1 MVSTTQSSSAR
12 TGPGGPSIASPSY
25 GGPLGGQ
32 AGSAEGQKADRTKAS
47 RTAKSSR
54 DEKNSD
60 ERFVEFIDVEKMY
73 GDFQA
78 VKQLHLTIGR
88 GEFLTFLGPSG
99 SGKTT
104 TLNMLAGFERPSK
117 GVITL
122 AGKSVDRLPPYERN
136 IGMVFQNYALFPHM
150 SVEHNVAFPLSVR
163 KTPKADI
170 APRVRRALE
179 MVRLEQFKD
188 RRPAQ
193 LSGGQQQRVAL
204 ARALVF
210 EPTLVL
216 MDEPLGALDKKLREH
231 MQIELKQIHEML
243 GVTMVC
249 VTHDQSEA
257 LTMSDRVAVFDHGAV
272 VQIGTP
278 HGLYNEPSTEFVAS
292 FIGENNALDGVVE
305 RVDAR
310 QCHVALP
317 GGLNATAL
325 AIGDISAGAPVHLTI
340 RPERIGLSNAVV
352 QSDNRFQAKVDDRI
366 YHSDHQRLL
375 ARLANGQVLTVKIGP
390 EATMPAG
397 EAINLCWAT
406 SDCRA
411 FPAGAAP
418 DGKPSNTGRGL

>member
-1 MVSTTQSSSAR
+1 MLDWSRPRRTQQLA
-12 TGPGGPSIASPSY
+12 PASPEVRTSRRPPAAIPSERRRSELKARA
-25 GGPLGGQ
+25 GTPKTLEQ
-32 AGSAEGQKADRTKAS
+32 A
-47 RTAKSSR
+47 
-54 DEKNSD
+54 
-60 ERFVEFIDVEKMY
+60 FVEFVDVEKFY
-73 GDFQA
+73 GDFHA
-78 VKQLHLTIGR
+78 VKRLHLTIGR

-104 TLNMLAGFERPSK
+104 TLNMLAGFERPSQ

-150 SVEHNVAFPLSVR
+150 SVEQNVAFPLSVR

-188 RRPAQ
+188 RKPAQ

-278 HGLYNEPSTEFVAS
+278 HGLYNEPATEFVAS
-292 FIGENNALDGVVE
+292 FIGENNTLDGVAETV
-305 RVDAR
+305 RAG

-317 GGLNATAL
+317 GGLKATAL
-325 AIGDISAGAPVHLTI
+325 SVGDIRPGAAVRLTI
-340 RPERIGLSNAVV
+340 RPERIALTAAGGPT
-352 QSDNRFQAKVDDRI
+352 DNSFKATVDDRI
-366 YHSDHQRLL
+366 YHGDHQRLL
-375 ARLANGQVLTVKIGP
+375 ARLANGQVLTVKVGP
-390 EATMPAG
+390 EMAAAANETVDLFCLQPIAG
-397 EAINLCWAT
+397 PF
-406 SDCRA
+406 R
-411 FPAGAAP
+411 AGAVA
-418 DGKPSNTGRGL
+418 DGNQPSLGRAS